1 MFPTHKKKM
10 LPDLVYGFDDSSSKF
25 GTKCPN
31 HLTKLHFFFQFF
43 GCAEGGRWGGGVKY
57 QNFPNSVN
65 NPYKPFYE
73 YFLCIH
79 VLSAQCT
86 FECSILD
93 IFKNMLKKKRRFYRI
108 LSPEGDTTKYYICGL
123 TNHLL

>member
-1 MFPTHKKKM
+1 MGLMT
-10 LPDLVYGFDDSSSKF
+10 VRRSSEPSAQIILQ
-25 GTKCPN
+25 N
-31 HLTKLHFFFQFF
+31 YIFFFNFLYVQR
-43 GCAEGGRWGGGVKY
+43 GDDGGGGVKY

-93 IFKNMLKKKRRFYRI
+93 IFKNMLKKKGGFIEFYPQREI
-108 LSPEGDTTKYYICGL
+108 QQNIIFVV
-123 TNHLL
+123 